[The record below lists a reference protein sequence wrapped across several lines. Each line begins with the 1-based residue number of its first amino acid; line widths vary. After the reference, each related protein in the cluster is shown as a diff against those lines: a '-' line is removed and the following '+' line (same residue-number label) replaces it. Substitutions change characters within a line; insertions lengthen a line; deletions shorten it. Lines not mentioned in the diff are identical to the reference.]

1 MRVGLA
7 GTGRMGSAVAL
18 RLLELGHTVTV
29 YNRTPPNAEPLLEA
43 GAALAAAPAD
53 LVAGSDVVITTLL
66 DDRAVDEVYGA
77 LLAHGGKGRRFVDMS
92 TVRTAT
98 TLRVRDLVETAGGRL
113 VDAPVAG
120 PPQAARAGKLL
131 VLAGGDAADLA
142 AVSPLLDAVG
152 RRVVHLG
159 PSGSGATMK
168 LVLMTCMA
176 VYFAGLAEALAVG
189 SQLGLDLE
197 DMLDVIRDSHGAPPV
212 LHDRAP
218 VLLAEAAGR
227 SAPVGFPVAGVR
239 KDLEAVVAT
248 AQDAGVPGATAAAA
262 LATFTAASGTA
273 FGERD
278 LVCVAEYLMQLC
290 QRTSPA
296 PALAEAMT
304 GRVELEAAA

>member
-18 RLLELGHTVTV
+18 RLLECGHDVTV
-29 YNRTPPNAEPLLEA
+29 HNRTAVHAAPLLA
-43 GAALAAAPAD
+43 GGAAWADTPAD
-53 LVAGSDVVITTLL
+53 LVAGADVVITVLL
-66 DDRAVDEVYGA
+66 DDRAVLDVYAA
-77 LLAHGGKGRRFVDMS
+77 LLSSGAEGRTFVDMS

-98 TLRVRDLVETAGGRL
+98 TLRIRDAVEAAGARL

-120 PPQAARAGKLL
+120 PPQAARAGRLL
-131 VLAGGDAADLA
+131 VLAGGDVEPVA
-142 AVSPLLDAVG
+142 PLLEAIG
-152 RRVVHLG
+152 RRVVRLG
-159 PSGSGATMK
+159 PTGAGATMK
-168 LVLMTCMA
+168 LVLMTSMA
-176 VYFAGLAEALAVG
+176 VYFAGLAEALAIG
-189 SQLGLDLE
+189 SQVGLELE
-197 DMLDVIRDSHGAPPV
+197 TMLDVILDSHGAPPV

-218 VLLAEAAGR
+218 LLLTGEGA
-227 SAPVGFPVAGVR
+227 VGFPVAGVR

-278 LVCVAEYLMQLC
+278 LVTVAEYLIDLA

-296 PALAEAMT
+296 PLLSLRTLQEAL
-304 GRVELEAAA
+304 

>member
-18 RLLELGHTVTV
+18 RLLEEGHTVTV
-29 YNRTPPNAEPLLEA
+29 YNRTPAGAEPLLAA
-43 GAALAAAPAD
+43 GAAPAATPAD
-53 LVAGSDVVITTLL
+53 LVAGSDVVMTTLL

-77 LLAHGGKGRRFVDMS
+77 LLARGARGRRFVDMS

-98 TLRVRDLVETAGGRL
+98 TLRTRDRVEAAGGRL

-131 VLAGGDAADLA
+131 VLAGGDAADLE
-142 AVSPLLDAVG
+142 AVSPLLEAVG

-159 PSGSGATMK
+159 PTGSGATMK
-168 LVLMTCMA
+168 LVLMTSMA
-176 VYFAGLAEALAVG
+176 VYFAGLAEALAMG
-189 SQLGLDLE
+189 AQLGLDLE
-197 DMLDVIRDSHGAPPV
+197 GMLDVILDSHGAPPV

-218 VLLAEAAGR
+218 VLLAEAGGS

-248 AQDAGVPGATAAAA
+248 AQDAGVPGALAAAA
-262 LATFTAASGTA
+262 LATFTAA
-273 FGERD
+273 
-278 LVCVAEYLMQLC
+278 
-290 QRTSPA
+290 
-296 PALAEAMT
+296 T
-304 GRVELEAAA
+304 G